1 MKKSNARIIP
11 IVYVVMTIIVA
22 GFLLWINSHVAIQ
35 SQGALYPK
43 VYFKGEYKIGDGQWQ
58 EYQPGIHLPANKGNI
73 TLKGGFYK
81 YFVEFDEEV
90 GFVGPEEV
98 VAFYCDHLMITV
110 QEKDCEPMIFE
121 SEMPNYEITC
131 AKVWQ
136 YYRFQGEAGQEVE
149 ISIHSP
155 HKFGN
160 ENAVDEMLN
169 NMYTYIGYEFEED
182 RIEEGSLQRI
192 VGMLILLSACCMLGI
207 SVFAG
212 GIHVRGNRYFWMLA
226 FLMAFAGGYIILS
239 SSNVNMWK
247 AAYNFNTTALG
258 ICMMLYQYLYTVLIT
273 FVLGE
278 KTKKYALT
286 IVHISG
292 MVPIILVLYS
302 IVSKVH
308 FYGTWGVWALLESAI
323 CLSMVFFVWY
333 DLNETEYRGRLE
345 QIAVTAPLL
354 SFVLDV
360 LATDMGW
367 WQGGKISI
375 LVFYIYILGAFV
387 IVVRVIPHKINEAA
401 RAKELEEKQRELQQE
416 LKDRRVSV
424 MMSQIRTHF
433 IFNVMTIISG
443 LCNTDPAKA
452 DSALILFARYLRKNI
467 AIMDHDEPIFFS
479 QEVQHLE
486 DYISLEKMRF
496 GDKINFE
503 KNLEST
509 DFKIP
514 PLTIQ
519 PLVENAI
526 KHGLLSAG
534 RKGTVY
540 LTTKEK
546 DGVISIVIE
555 DDGIGFEPEALKK
568 EEAVGIRN
576 VRYRVENMV
585 GGTLEISSVP
595 GTGTR
600 VEIRLPQKLNN

>member
-11 IVYVVMTIIVA
+11 ILYVIVTIMAA
-22 GFLLWINSHVAIQ
+22 GLLLWLNSRVAVQ
-35 SQGALYPK
+35 SMGGIYPK
-43 VYFKGEYKIGDGQWQ
+43 VYFQGEYKIGDGQWQ
-58 EYQPGIHLPANKGNI
+58 EYRPGIHLSANKGDI
-73 TLKGGFYK
+73 ALKGTFHK
-81 YFVEFDEEV
+81 YFPEFGEEV
-90 GFVGPEEV
+90 GYVNPEEV

-136 YYRFQGEAGQEVE
+136 YYRFQGEAGQEIE

-192 VGMLILLSACCMLGI
+192 VGMVILLSACCMLGI

-247 AAYNFNTTALG
+247 AAYHFNTTALG
-258 ICMMLYQYLYTVLIT
+258 ICMMLYQYLVTVLIT

-286 IVHISG
+286 LVHISG
-292 MVPIILVLYS
+292 TVPIILVFYS
-302 IVSKVH
+302 ILSKVH
-308 FYGTWGVWALLESAI
+308 FYGTWAVWALLESAI

-333 DLNETEYRGRLE
+333 DINETEYRGRLV
-345 QIAVTAPLL
+345 QIAATAPLL

-367 WQGGKISI
+367 WQGGQASI
-375 LVFYIYILGAFV
+375 LVFVIYVLVAFV
-387 IVVRVIPHKINEAA
+387 IVVRIIPQKINEAA
-401 RAKELEEKQRELQQE
+401 RAKELEEKQRELQRE

-479 QEVQHLE
+479 QELQHLE
-486 DYISLEKMRF
+486 DYVSLEKMRF
-496 GDKINFE
+496 GDKIQFE
-503 KNLEST
+503 KKLEVT
-509 DFKIP
+509 DFKLP

-534 RKGTVY
+534 RKGTVK
-540 LTTKEK
+540 LTTEEK

-555 DDGIGFEPEALKK
+555 DDGIGFDPDALKK

-600 VEIRLPQKLNN
+600 AEIQLKQKPNN